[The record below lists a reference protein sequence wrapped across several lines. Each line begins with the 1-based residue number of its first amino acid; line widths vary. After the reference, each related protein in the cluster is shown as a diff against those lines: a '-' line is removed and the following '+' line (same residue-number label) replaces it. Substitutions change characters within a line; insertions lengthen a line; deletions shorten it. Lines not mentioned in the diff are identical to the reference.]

1 MADEKTAPIDLMQ
14 ELENLKTSLG
24 NDLKKEIPKEA
35 EKSFKSLKNRIEETT
50 EELEALK
57 EWKVEKDEAD
67 KKNQRFIDK
76 MAKQKD
82 IEIAHKESF
91 EGEFQKQLEEHTD
104 NLAKLQRKEISRFGF
119 DLTEKAI
126 MTIGTATTGLTSNMA
141 TNNRGI
147 IELPNRFSH
156 VRDFVPQG
164 TMNGSSFPFQYESAA
179 MIGAPAPVAEGDL
192 KPEVEIRLAEALAPA
207 EYVAGWTNMSTKLL
221 DDVPGM
227 NTFLRNRLVNAL
239 MVAEDGQLIT
249 GTGVSPQLKGIG
261 TAGNFTAATDLAA
274 VDDMLQILGGIGQL
288 AGYNRRANAILLSVA
303 DYFRLIGT
311 QTETNGLKIVEV
323 SGTGQFTFL
332 GIPVAYTPAIATGT
346 YYVADL
352 QNGALLLFREAPRV
366 EFFYEDSDNVRR
378 NAVTVRIEERI
389 AFPVFGNNY
398 VIKGT
403 F

>member
-1 MADEKTAPIDLMQ
+1 MAEQTQTIDLMQ
-14 ELENLKTSLG
+14 ELDNLQKSLETSVT
-24 NDLKKEIPKEA
+24 DAARKEITAQLKRVEALIKEK
-35 EKSFKSLKNRIEETT
+35 EDEIT
-50 EELEALK
+50 ELK
-57 EWKVEKDEAD
+57 EWRVEKDEAD

-82 IEIAHKESF
+82 IDIKQSESF
-91 EGEFQKQLEEHTD
+91 EGIFQKQLEEHTD
-104 NLAKLQRKEISRFGF
+104 DFAKLQRKEVRRIGF

-126 MTIGTATTGLTSNMA
+126 MTIGSAVTNPITNISA
-141 TNNRGI
+141 NNRGI

-164 TMNGSSFPFQYESAA
+164 TMTGSSFPYMYESAA
-179 MIGAPAPVAEGDL
+179 MIGAPAPVAEGAL
-192 KPEVEIRLAEALAPA
+192 KPEVEVRLTEALAPA

-221 DDVPGM
+221 DDIAGM
-227 NTFLRNRLVNAL
+227 NTFLRNRLTNAL
-239 MVAEDGQLIT
+239 MVAEDTQLIS

-261 TAGNFTAATDLAA
+261 TAGNFTAAADLAA
-274 VDDMLQILGGIGQL
+274 VDDMLQLLGGIGQL

-311 QTETNGLKIVEV
+311 QTETNGLKVVDV
-323 SGTGQFTFL
+323 SGSGQFTFL

-389 AFPVFGNNY
+389 AFPVFSSDH

>member
-1 MADEKTAPIDLMQ
+1 MSEVKAPIDLMQ

-35 EKSFKSLKNRIEETT
+35 EKSFKALKNRIEETT
-50 EELEALK
+50 EELEQLK

-82 IEIAHKESF
+82 IEVTQKESF
-91 EGEFQKQLEEHTD
+91 EGVFQKQLEEHTD
-104 NLAKLQRKEISRFGF
+104 DFAKLQRKEVKRIGF

-126 MTIGTATTGLTSNMA
+126 MTIGSATTGLVTNISA
-141 TNNRGI
+141 NNRGI
-147 IELPNRFSH
+147 IELPNRFNH

-164 TMNGSSFPFQYESAA
+164 TMTGSAFPYMYESAA
-179 MIGAPAPVAEGDL
+179 MVGAPAPTAEGAL
-192 KPEVEIRLAEALAPA
+192 KPEVEVRLTEALAPA
-207 EYVAGWTNMSTKLL
+207 EYIAGWTNMSTKLL
-221 DDVPGM
+221 DDVQGM
-227 NTFLRNRLVNAL
+227 NTFLRNRLENAL
-239 MVAEDGQLIT
+239 LEAEDTQLIS

-261 TAGNFTAATDLAA
+261 VAGNFTAATDLAA

-311 QTETNGLKIVEV
+311 QTETNGLKVVDV
-323 SGTGQFTFL
+323 SGTGQFTFM
-332 GIPVAYTPAIATGT
+332 GIPVAFTPAIATGT

-366 EFFYEDSDNVRR
+366 EFFYEDSDNARR
-378 NAVTVRIEERI
+378 NAVTVRIEERV
-389 AFPVFGNNY
+389 AFPVFGSNY